1 MKKTILLLAILFGF
15 LTTSNAQGLEK
26 IIRVETNTSKYR
38 NDNEVPETREY
49 NFKNSKLLSVT
60 DSNYITKYIYN
71 DKGLVFQIVKTYT
84 KNADSDDS
92 VQEYEY
98 NSEGYLIKSIYY
110 SAKNGIKNDRGDT
123 ETNYE
128 YNFKNENEYTITG
141 KNVCGNG
148 SKTTCIEENYSM
160 KNNILTA
167 TKIVG
172 SIKTVSVFTFKDG
185 NIIAA
190 NINKNTRENHTVAF
204 TYDNSPNL
212 NEAIYKNLFGDK
224 YFYNVICYNRVL
236 QTENA
241 PKLSKNIL
249 KSSTMEK
256 PSKSMVGFITD
267 DVTIEY
273 NANKLPAK
281 TINNQIVNEGT
292 EKSPRFRIEET
303 YFYE

>member
-15 LTTSNAQGLEK
+15 LATTNAQGLKK
-26 IIRVETNTSKYR
+26 IIKVETNTSKYR
-38 NDNEVPETREY
+38 NDNEVPETTEY

-60 DSNYITKYIYN
+60 DSNYSTKYIYN

-84 KNADSDDS
+84 KSADSDDS

-98 NSEGYLIKSIYY
+98 NSEGYLIKSVYY
-110 SAKNGIKNDRGDT
+110 RAKNGVKNNNAS
-123 ETNYE
+123 ETKYE

-141 KNVCGNG
+141 KNACGNG
-148 SKTTCIEENYSM
+148 SKTTCIEVNYAM
-160 KNNILTA
+160 KNNVLTA
-167 TKIVG
+167 TQIVG

-185 NIIAA
+185 NIITA

-224 YFYNVICYNRVL
+224 YFCNFMCYSNVL

-267 DVTIEY
+267 DVAIEY
-273 NANKLPAK
+273 NANKLPVK
-281 TINNQIVNEGT
+281 TTNNQIVNEGT